1 MADYTFQDVQ
11 DIIAGGIVTDN
22 GSIDYGGQF
31 DHELLQNMILPTW
44 KWYNIIRA
52 IGDVIGHVPFVV
64 SGDPVSST
72 FFYDL
77 KNGNYLEITYT
88 SELGR
93 CTLSATGRNP
103 DGTAFQH
110 ENSEHAISGVV
121 GTTSITYPGNGQA
134 GWALGGFDIV
144 FGYGHRINNDTHE
157 AYDYNAGLWLI
168 PSDADIGTYQP
179 TIPTEAEAILPELA
193 FTKFAYEMLWA
204 CCPIGAIAATST
216 GDTSAL
222 MDAFVAFMDGATA
235 EGGEEY
241 DTPDDNSTDTG
252 GATFGDVND
261 PVPHS
266 GFPHR
271 SAIETGFVSLYRPS
285 VQEIRTISAWLWSDN
300 FFDNIIKNFS
310 SPMENIIGLFI
321 SPVTPPASAST
332 FVIGNLN
339 SNISCHRVTDQYYTR
354 NCGSVH
360 VSPTY
365 NSFADYEPYTTYKLF
380 LPFYGFADIL
390 TDSIMNKD
398 VDVLYKFDLLSG
410 DANIEV
416 GVDGHVLQSYHANV
430 YMPIPTSGVNMM
442 SFYSQTLA
450 GAGQVIAGAASE
462 NPLAMASGVMNMIT
476 AKPSYAGSN
485 GISGNAGAMGIQY
498 PYLIKC
504 RAVRDMPDF
513 YSKYDGIPYNRF
525 ATLSSMS
532 GYTEVESCRLNIAS
546 ASDEEVAEILRLLK
560 EGVIL

>member
-1 MADYTFQDVQ
+1 MADHTYQEVQ
-11 DIIAGGIVTDN
+11 DTISGGIITDN
-22 GSIDYGGQF
+22 GLIDYGGIF
-31 DHELLQNMILPTW
+31 DEERHQNLLLPTW
-44 KWYNIIRA
+44 KWYNIIKA
-52 IGDVIGHVPFVV
+52 IGDVIGHVPFVAM
-64 SGDPVSST
+64 GDPVEST
-72 FFYDL
+72 FFYNL

-88 SELGR
+88 SQIGR
-93 CTLSATGRNP
+93 CGLSAQGKNP
-103 DGTAFQH
+103 DGTNFVH
-110 ENSEHAISGVV
+110 TNSHGESGTLF
-121 GTTSITYPGNGQA
+121 GACSITYPANGQG

-144 FGYGHRINNDTHE
+144 FGYGHRIDNETHSE
-157 AYDYNAGLWLI
+157 YGYNAGLWLV
-168 PSDADIGTYQP
+168 PADADIGVYQP
-179 TIPTEAEAILPELA
+179 TIPTEADAILPELA
-193 FTKFAYEMLWA
+193 FTKFAYEMLWNY
-204 CCPIGAIAATST
+204 CPIAALNATSPD
-216 GDTSAL
+216 DTSL
-222 MDAFVAFMDGATA
+222 PIDIFMAFMDGATA

-252 GATFGDVND
+252 GATFADVND

-271 SAIETGFVSLYRPS
+271 SAVETGFVSLYRPS

-310 SPMENIIGLFI
+310 SPLENIIGLFI

-339 SNISCHRVTDQYYTR
+339 SNISCHRVTDQYYQR

-365 NSFADYEPYTTYKLF
+365 NSFADYEPYTSYKLF
-380 LPFYGFADIL
+380 LPFYGFADIA

-430 YMPIPTSGVNMM
+430 FMPIPTSGVNMM

-462 NPLAMASGVMNMIT
+462 NPLAMAGGVMNMIT

-504 RAVRDMPDF
+504 RAVRDMPDY

-532 GYTEVESCRLNIAS
+532 GYTEIESCRLNIAS
-546 ASDEEVAEILRLLK
+546 ASDDEVAEIMRLLK